1 MIKKFLFSLNLAQM
15 TVEILFDYMKAES
28 FRGFPYGAIFNYFI
42 FLSPLQDLLLF
53 VYK

>member
-28 FRGFPYGAIFNYFI
+28 FRRTPESLYTMTPSA
-42 FLSPLQDLLLF
+42 LLLF
-53 VYK
+53 ASTEP